1 EAGAAR
7 IEVSRRLLAA
17 AEAAATRTTPPA
29 AGWRRRAASI
39 VALVVLPLGACGL
52 YLLLGS
58 PSLPGEPL
66 AARARQPPEHRSI
79 ATLVSQVE
87 AHLGRNPEDGRGW
100 EVVGP
105 VYMRMGRFD
114 DAVMARRNALRLLGA
129 TGARG
134 ADRGGARAAQA
145 NGVIT
150 ADSKAS
156 FERALAIDPGDVR
169 ARFFTG
175 LAAEQDGRPADAAT
189 IWRQLVAQAPAG
201 APWAEFIRRS

>member
-1 EAGAAR
+1 MMLWVVFALMTAAAVLAVLWPLGRAGAARPAGNDVAVYQDQLAEIERDRAADRIPEQEAEAAR

-100 EVVGP
+100 EV
-105 VYMRMGRFD
+105 
-114 DAVMARRNALRLLGA
+114 
-129 TGARG
+129 
-134 ADRGGARAAQA
+134 
-145 NGVIT
+145 
-150 ADSKAS
+150 
-156 FERALAIDPGDVR
+156 
-169 ARFFTG
+169 
-175 LAAEQDGRPADAAT
+175 
-189 IWRQLVAQAPAG
+189 
-201 APWAEFIRRS
+201 